1 MDMPKHITDEK
12 TGISY
17 TLQGDYYLPNLVLL
31 EQEHYE
37 LGRFARLKYR
47 YLQNCHKA
55 LLASMRVDC
64 SLNRYLHE
72 VDEECEEVFSR
83 LVKELSEK
91 EGVTEKLKVNNQM
104 EWVRRMNSIRNRV
117 EEIILKE
124 YVYV

>member
-1 MDMPKHITDEK
+1 MNMPKHITDEK

-17 TLQGDYYLPNLVLL
+17 TLQGDYYLPDLELP
-31 EQEHYE
+31 EQEYYE
-37 LGRFARLKYR
+37 LGRFARLKYQ

-55 LLASMRVDC
+55 LLTSMRVDC
-64 SLNRYLHE
+64 SINRYLHE
-72 VDEECEEVFSR
+72 ADEECEEVFYR

-91 EGVTEKLKVNNQM
+91 EGVTEKLKADNQM
-104 EWVRRMNSIRNRV
+104 EWVRRKNNIRNRV